1 MNRRALLVV
10 PAAAVVLLAGCGGQP
25 AAPRTSAAPASSTT
39 PTVTPLVTPTEL
51 PGEVVRSVL
60 SGGSVEE
67 PSAPMPRSGQ
77 LAVDVAC
84 WGADGSTMSWRLVAG
99 DGSALGLSGTADCSG
114 PPTTSWLG
122 VTATERPARVR
133 VDLRAASGAVS
144 GWAIVRRG
152 TP

>member
-1 MNRRALLVV
+1 MARRAILAV
-10 PAAAVVLLAGCGGQP
+10 PAAAVLLLAGCGGQP
-25 AAPRTSAAPASSTT
+25 EGPRSSAAPAVTA
-39 PTVTPLVTPTEL
+39 TVTPLVTPTLL

-60 SGGSVEE
+60 SGGTVDE

-77 LAVDVAC
+77 LAVDTAC

-133 VDLRAASGAVS
+133 VELHATSGAVS
-144 GWAIVRRG
+144 GYAIVRRG